1 VGWGGLRC
9 AAQVFDEMHVG
20 FYGVVYRKVFLSVV
34 LWWIVF
40 VNDLSVEN
48 LRTVLVLAERIG
60 SV

>member
-1 VGWGGLRC
+1 
-9 AAQVFDEMHVG
+9 
-20 FYGVVYRKVFLSVV
+20 

-40 VNDLSVEN
+40 VNDLLVEN